1 MNLLNLTTLKLFISR
16 LKWINGL
23 GFLICL
29 SSFVF
34 WFEINQFFTSLSF
47 IYEPDNGQYIIMY
60 IGLLLGLYGIN
71 EPVVKL
77 FCFLFSANLIDE
89 TFNHY
94 TKIDWHSFKNN
105 LQLIFDIMLIFV
117 LSIYNYKNVRN
128 ECK

>member
-1 MNLLNLTTLKLFISR
+1 MTLKHFISR

-34 WFEINQFFTSLSF
+34 WYEINQYFIHLSF

-77 FCFLFSANLIDE
+77 FAGLFSFNLFDE
-89 TFNHY
+89 LTGDNG
-94 TKIDWHSFKNN
+94 
-105 LQLIFDIMLIFV
+105 LININDYFDILLIFV
-117 LSIYNYKNVRN
+117 LAFYNFKNVKHEN
-128 ECK
+128 SK

>member
-1 MNLLNLTTLKLFISR
+1 MNRFNSMTLKHFISR

-34 WFEINQFFTSLSF
+34 WVEINTYFTNISF

-77 FCFLFSANLIDE
+77 FAGLFSFNLVDE
-89 TFNHY
+89 LVGDNGLVNFTDY
-94 TKIDWHSFKNN
+94 
-105 LQLIFDIMLIFV
+105 FDILIIFV
-117 LSIYNYKNVRN
+117 LAFYNYKNVK
-128 ECK
+128 E

>member
-1 MNLLNLTTLKLFISR
+1 M
-16 LKWINGL
+16 
-23 GFLICL
+23 
-29 SSFVF
+29 F
-34 WFEINQFFTSLSF
+34 WVEINQYFINLSF
-47 IYEPDNGQYIIMY
+47 IYEPDNGQYIVMY

-94 TKIDWHSFKNN
+94 TQIDWHSFKNN

-117 LSIYNYKNVRN
+117 LSIYNYKNAKN
-128 ECK
+128 N